1 MRDLDYQGLDL
12 PILTDKE
19 LLEQTWNLEDQPE
32 QTAPT
37 NDQGGLGEV
46 GEGEADERG
55 KRAREEGE
63 GGGKASS
70 SIPIPISKKA
80 RVENEVE
87 QQEQTFHVAVDP
99 PEIPAAPGR
108 HGEVPEV
115 VVTPAVTELPK
126 RRTSP
131 QQLNLEEAAADP
143 ALGLPDPVP
152 QEAAEI
158 QDHAHQAVAQAS
170 SPEAEFLQP
179 LMPAEPPKGGKGK
192 KKAKAGSQF
201 DEVTQLRQQDI
212 KVRWNSLSEMLRYR

>member
-12 PILTDKE
+12 PILNDKE

-32 QTAPT
+32 QTVAT

-46 GEGEADERG
+46 GGEADERG
-55 KRAREEGE
+55 KRALEEEEG
-63 GGGKASS
+63 GVGASRK
-70 SIPIPISKKA
+70 KKA

-152 QEAAEI
+152 QDAAEI
-158 QDHAHQAVAQAS
+158 QDHAHQAVAQAG

>member
-32 QTAPT
+32 QTVPT

-55 KRAREEGE
+55 KRAREEEE
-63 GGGKASS
+63 GGSKASR

-143 ALGLPDPVP
+143 ALGLPDLVP
-152 QEAAEI
+152 QDVPDI
-158 QDHAHQAVAQAS
+158 QDQPHQDNAQAS
-170 SPEAEFLQP
+170 APEAEFLQP
-179 LMPAEPPKGGKGK
+179 LVPTELPKGGKGK
-192 KKAKAGSQF
+192 KKANAGSQV
-201 DEVTQLRQQDI
+201 DELTQLRQQDI
-212 KVRWNSLSEMLRYR
+212 KV

>member
-32 QTAPT
+32 QTVPT
-37 NDQGGLGEV
+37 NDQGGRGEV
-46 GEGEADERG
+46 GEGDVDERG
-55 KRAREEGE
+55 KRAREEEE
-63 GGGKASS
+63 GGGKASRS
-70 SIPIPISKKA
+70 DTIPISKKA
-80 RVENEVE
+80 RVEHEVE

-99 PEIPAAPGR
+99 PEMPAAPGR

-143 ALGLPDPVP
+143 ALGLPDLV
-152 QEAAEI
+152 Q
-158 QDHAHQAVAQAS
+158 QDVTDIHDQPHQDNAQAGGA
-170 SPEAEFLQP
+170 PEAEFLHP
-179 LMPAEPPKGGKGK
+179 LVPAEPPKGGKGK
-192 KKAKAGSQF
+192 KKANAGSQV
-201 DEVTQLRQQDI
+201 DEATQLRQQDI
-212 KVRWNSLSEMLRYR
+212 KVR